1 MIAYGFLPTLFY
13 TNNMA
18 ADKTRYFKDLEM
30 LMEEYKTCYGDCA
43 GDRTIHKLSL
53 LIAMFESSEMFEK
66 IGQKLKTNLIID
78 IDRDVDYVKW
88 SNLETWIETKSKT
101 NQHASSLT
109 YESLSM
115 DKSLFANSMADM
127 LPPVPETS
135 SDDNKKKQFD
145 GLTYTERD
153 KFKTTIN
160 NLMNNNVFN
169 DKVLDFAIDST
180 LKKLCAALLNIANI
194 IEAKHG
200 ASLYEDLYNNQFF
213 AYTNK
218 IGSSV
223 LESHKEWRERYLDD
237 EITEESLKVHAQN
250 ALIELFRSG
259 VLDNIEVNV
268 TKKQKDDY
276 KTEIDFSE
284 HDIPKKMNANKLYN
298 CFRSICDFKGGKYSL
313 DKVKAGRLLFKIR
326 KDENKVCAFFQFV
339 LTLTYVYQDIDELRD
354 ANRVPSKIFDF
365 DFSQIECKF
374 SEEEGKRSG
383 ISKHAP
389 MVLTIM
395 EVMSEKRSKAY
406 WVCFFCVLLEKEW
419 IEDNVNAF
427 CNNMHSIF
435 GVKLDPSAFGKL
447 INKQGIKIEEWDKE
461 NKRQKEKREFGLKF
475 KQCIEFYVQYK
486 IDSFT

>member
-1 MIAYGFLPTLFY
+1 
-13 TNNMA
+13 
-18 ADKTRYFKDLEM
+18 M

-66 IGQKLKTNLIID
+66 IGQNLKNNLIID
-78 IDRDVDYVKW
+78 IDRDLDYVKW

-101 NQHASSLT
+101 NQYASSLT

-127 LPPVPETS
+127 LPPVPETT
-135 SDDNKKKQFD
+135 SDDNNKNQFD
-145 GLTYTERD
+145 GLTYKERD

-194 IEAKHG
+194 IDAKHG
-200 ASLYEDLYNNQFF
+200 GSLYEDLYNNQLF

-223 LESHKEWRERYLDD
+223 LNSHKEWRKMYLDD

-284 HDIPKKMNANKLYN
+284 HEIPKKMNANKLYN

-339 LTLTYVYQDIDELRD
+339 LTLTYVYQDIDELREAD
-354 ANRVPSKIFDF
+354 RVPSKIFDF

-383 ISKHAP
+383 INKHAP

-395 EVMSEKRSKAY
+395 EVMSEKMSKAY

-461 NKRQKEKREFGLKF
+461 NKRQKEKRAFGLKF

>member
-1 MIAYGFLPTLFY
+1 
-13 TNNMA
+13 
-18 ADKTRYFKDLEM
+18 M

-66 IGQKLKTNLIID
+66 IGQNLKNNLIID
-78 IDRDVDYVKW
+78 IDRDLDYVKW

-101 NQHASSLT
+101 NQYASSLT

-127 LPPVPETS
+127 LPPVPETT
-135 SDDNKKKQFD
+135 SDDNNKNQFD
-145 GLTYTERD
+145 GLTYKERD

-169 DKVLDFAIDST
+169 DKVLDFSIDST

-194 IEAKHG
+194 IDAKHG
-200 ASLYEDLYNNQFF
+200 GSLYEDLYNNQLF

-223 LESHKEWRERYLDD
+223 LNSHKEWRKMYLDD

-284 HDIPKKMNANKLYN
+284 HEIPKKMNANKLYN

-339 LTLTYVYQDIDELRD
+339 LTLTYVYQDIDELREAD
-354 ANRVPSKIFDF
+354 RVPSKIFDF

-383 ISKHAP
+383 INKHAP

-395 EVMSEKRSKAY
+395 EVMSEKMSKAY

-461 NKRQKEKREFGLKF
+461 NKRQKEKRAFGLKF

>member
-1 MIAYGFLPTLFY
+1 
-13 TNNMA
+13 
-18 ADKTRYFKDLEM
+18 M
-30 LMEEYKTCYGDCA
+30 LMQEYKTCYGDCA

-53 LIAMFESSEMFEK
+53 LIAMFESSEMFGK
-66 IGQKLKTNLIID
+66 IGQNLKTNLIID
-78 IDRDVDYVKW
+78 IDRDIDYVEW
-88 SNLETWIETKSKT
+88 SNRETWIETKSKI
-101 NQHASSLT
+101 NQYASSLT
-109 YESLSM
+109 YESLNM

-135 SDDNKKKQFD
+135 SDDNNKNQFD
-145 GLTYTERD
+145 GLTYKERD

-169 DKVLDFAIDST
+169 DKVLDFAIDSA
-180 LKKLCAALLNIANI
+180 LKKLCAALLDIAKI

-200 ASLYEDLYNNQFF
+200 ASLYENLYNKQLF

-223 LESHKEWRERYLDD
+223 LKSHKEWRERYLDE
-237 EITEESLKVHAQN
+237 EITEESLKVHAQI
-250 ALIELFRSG
+250 ALIELFKSG

-284 HDIPKKMNANKLYN
+284 YEIPKKMNTNKLYC
-298 CFRSICDFKGGKYSL
+298 CFRSICDFKGGRYSL
-313 DKVKAGRLLFKIR
+313 NHVNAGRLLFKIR
-326 KDENKVCAFFQFV
+326 KDENKVRAFFQFV
-339 LTLTYVYQDIDELRD
+339 LTLTYVYQDIDELRE

-365 DFSQIECKF
+365 DFSKIECKF

-395 EVMSEKRSKAY
+395 EVMSEKMSKAY

>member
-1 MIAYGFLPTLFY
+1 
-13 TNNMA
+13 
-18 ADKTRYFKDLEM
+18 M

-326 KDENKVCAFFQFV
+326 KDEDKICAFFTFV
-339 LTLTYVYQDIDELRD
+339 LTLTHVYQDIDELRE

-365 DFSQIECKF
+365 DFSKIECKF
-374 SEEEGKRSG
+374 SEEEGKQSG

>member
-1 MIAYGFLPTLFY
+1 
-13 TNNMA
+13 
-18 ADKTRYFKDLEM
+18 M

-326 KDENKVCAFFQFV
+326 KDEDKICAFFTFV
-339 LTLTYVYQDIDELRD
+339 LTLTHVYQDIDELRE

-365 DFSQIECKF
+365 DFSKIECKF
-374 SEEEGKRSG
+374 SEEEGKQSG

-395 EVMSEKRSKAY
+395 EVMSEKMSKAY

-475 KQCIEFYVQYK
+475 KKCIEFYVQYK

>member
-326 KDENKVCAFFQFV
+326 KDEDKICAFFTFV
-339 LTLTYVYQDIDELRD
+339 LTLTHVYQDIDELRE

-365 DFSQIECKF
+365 DFSKIECKF
-374 SEEEGKRSG
+374 SEEEGKQSG

-395 EVMSEKRSKAY
+395 EVMSEKMSKAY

-475 KQCIEFYVQYK
+475 KKCIEFYVQYK

>member
-1 MIAYGFLPTLFY
+1 
-13 TNNMA
+13 
-18 ADKTRYFKDLEM
+18 M

-78 IDRDVDYVKW
+78 IDRDVDYMKW

>member
-1 MIAYGFLPTLFY
+1 
-13 TNNMA
+13 
-18 ADKTRYFKDLEM
+18 M

-88 SNLETWIETKSKT
+88 SNRETWIETKSKT
-101 NQHASSLT
+101 NLYASSLT

-135 SDDNKKKQFD
+135 SDDNNKKQFD

-200 ASLYEDLYNNQFF
+200 GSLYEDLYNNQFF

-223 LESHKEWRERYLDD
+223 LKSHKEWRESYLED
-237 EITEESLKVHAQN
+237 EITEDSLKDHVQKV
-250 ALIELFRSG
+250 LINLFKAG

-276 KTEIDFSE
+276 KAEIDFSE
-284 HDIPKKMNANKLYN
+284 HDIPKKMNTNKLYN

-326 KDENKVCAFFQFV
+326 KDEDKICAFFTFV
-339 LTLTYVYQDIDELRD
+339 LTLTHVYQDIDELRE

-365 DFSQIECKF
+365 DFSKIECKF
-374 SEEEGKRSG
+374 SEEEGNRSG

-395 EVMSEKRSKAY
+395 DKMSVNMPKAY
-406 WVCFFCVLLEKEW
+406 WVCFFCVLLEKKW

-427 CNNMHSIF
+427 CKKMNSIF
-435 GVKLDPSAFGKL
+435 SAGLDKSALSKTINELGKQ
-447 INKQGIKIEEWDKE
+447 NRGMGYRRQTTERK
-461 NKRQKEKREFGLKF
+461 KRVWLK
-475 KQCIEFYVQYK
+475 VQAMHRFLCS
-486 IDSFT
+486 I

>member
-1 MIAYGFLPTLFY
+1 
-13 TNNMA
+13 
-18 ADKTRYFKDLEM
+18 M

-66 IGQKLKTNLIID
+66 IGQNLKNNLIID
-78 IDRDVDYVKW
+78 IDRDLDYVKW

-101 NQHASSLT
+101 NQYASSLT

-127 LPPVPETS
+127 LPPVPETT
-135 SDDNKKKQFD
+135 SDDNNKNQFD
-145 GLTYTERD
+145 GLTYKERD

-194 IEAKHG
+194 IDAKHG
-200 ASLYEDLYNNQFF
+200 GSLYEDLYNNQLF

-223 LESHKEWRERYLDD
+223 LNSHKEWRKMYLDD

-284 HDIPKKMNANKLYN
+284 HEIPKKMNANKLYN

-339 LTLTYVYQDIDELRD
+339 LTLTYVYQDIDELREAD
-354 ANRVPSKIFDF
+354 RVPSKIFDF

-383 ISKHAP
+383 INKHAP

-395 EVMSEKRSKAY
+395 EVMSEKMSKAY

-419 IEDNVNAF
+419 IEDTVNAF

-461 NKRQKEKREFGLKF
+461 NKRQKEKRAFGLKF

>member
-1 MIAYGFLPTLFY
+1 
-13 TNNMA
+13 
-18 ADKTRYFKDLEM
+18 M

-66 IGQKLKTNLIID
+66 IGQNLKNNLIID
-78 IDRDVDYVKW
+78 IDRDLDYVKW

-101 NQHASSLT
+101 NQYASSLT

-127 LPPVPETS
+127 LPPVPETT
-135 SDDNKKKQFD
+135 SDDNNKNQFD
-145 GLTYTERD
+145 GLTYKERD

-194 IEAKHG
+194 IDAKHG
-200 ASLYEDLYNNQFF
+200 GSLYEDLYNNQLF

-223 LESHKEWRERYLDD
+223 LNSHKEWRKMYLDD

-284 HDIPKKMNANKLYN
+284 HEIPKKMNANKLYN

-339 LTLTYVYQDIDELRD
+339 LTLTYVYQDIDELREAD
-354 ANRVPSKIFDF
+354 RVPSKIFEF

-383 ISKHAP
+383 INKHAP

-395 EVMSEKRSKAY
+395 EVMSEKMSKAY

-461 NKRQKEKREFGLKF
+461 NKRQKEKRAFGLKF

>member
-1 MIAYGFLPTLFY
+1 
-13 TNNMA
+13 
-18 ADKTRYFKDLEM
+18 M

-326 KDENKVCAFFQFV
+326 KDEDKICAFFTFV
-339 LTLTYVYQDIDELRD
+339 LTLTHVYQDIDELRE

-365 DFSQIECKF
+365 DFSKIECKF
-374 SEEEGKRSG
+374 SEEEGKQSG

-475 KQCIEFYVQYK
+475 KKCIEFYVQYK

>member
-1 MIAYGFLPTLFY
+1 
-13 TNNMA
+13 
-18 ADKTRYFKDLEM
+18 M

-66 IGQKLKTNLIID
+66 IGQNLKNNLIID
-78 IDRDVDYVKW
+78 IDRDLDYVKW

-101 NQHASSLT
+101 NQYASSLT

-127 LPPVPETS
+127 LPPVPETT
-135 SDDNKKKQFD
+135 SDDNNKNQFD
-145 GLTYTERD
+145 GLTYKERD

-194 IEAKHG
+194 IDAKHG
-200 ASLYEDLYNNQFF
+200 GSLYEDLYNNQLF

-223 LESHKEWRERYLDD
+223 LNSHKEWRKMYLDD

-284 HDIPKKMNANKLYN
+284 HEIPKKMNANKLYT

-339 LTLTYVYQDIDELRD
+339 LTLTYVYQDIDELREAD
-354 ANRVPSKIFDF
+354 RVPSKIFDF

-383 ISKHAP
+383 INKHAP

-395 EVMSEKRSKAY
+395 EVMSEKMSKAY

-461 NKRQKEKREFGLKF
+461 NKRQKEKRAFGLKF